1 MIDHDTVLVVEDNEL
16 NMKLI
21 RGLLRLGKYQI
32 LEATDAETGIQIAR
46 ERKPDL
52 ILMDIQLPDMDG
64 LKAARIIKEDPV
76 LKAVPIVAVTSHA
89 MQGDDKKAFDAGCS
103 GYISKP
109 IDTRSFLTTIEQ
121 YLGKNTDKRQS
132 NGEKNPMYDCGMF
145 IVDDEPDENQTAESG
160 IPL

>member
-1 MIDHDTVLVVEDNEL
+1 MTEHGTVLVVEDNEL

-21 RGLLRLGKYQI
+21 RGLLSLDKYQV

-46 ERKPDL
+46 EHKPDL

-64 LKAARIIKEDPV
+64 LKATQIIKEDPL

-89 MQGDDKKAFDAGCS
+89 MQGDDKKAFDAGCD

-109 IDTRSFLTTIEQ
+109 IDTRNFLTTIEQ
-121 YLGKNTDKRQS
+121 YLGKNKDKGQS
-132 NGEKNPMYDCGMF
+132 LGEKNPMYNREPF
-145 IVDDEPDENQTAESG
+145 IVDDDPDENQTTDSG
-160 IPL
+160 ILF